1 MQKARRGLPLHDEVI
16 IDSHCHFGFHFTY
29 VPYNTP
35 EEIIQ
40 NMDRIGVQHSCM
52 CTLEVGMIGDHTIH
66 NDRLAAFANRY
77 PDRISAYFTPALNYR
92 DRLLDDYIAYEKK
105 GMSIGMKMHVYRQNF
120 NITDDFLMPV
130 FERINAK
137 SGVVINHDFGK
148 NDDLEWVLRNFP
160 DISFISGH
168 PNQGYIPLMKRY
180 DNLYLCTCASS
191 AYQDVRNM
199 AAKAGSERIVV
210 GSDFVVLDTAFG
222 FGTVVFAEITEQEK
236 RNILGLNMQRILA
249 RVQRDAKTA

>member
-1 MQKARRGLPLHDEVI
+1 MRKARCGMPFDDGEL

-35 EEIIQ
+35 DDIIR
-40 NMDRIGVQHSCM
+40 NMDRIGVTRACF

-66 NDRLAAFANRY
+66 NDRLADFANAH

-92 DRLLDDYIAYEKK
+92 ERLLDDYIAYDKK

-120 NITDDFLMPV
+120 TINDDFLMPV

-137 SGVVINHDFGK
+137 RGIVINHDFGSP
-148 NDDLEWVLRNFP
+148 DRLESVLRDFP
-160 DISFISGH
+160 DASFISGH
-168 PNQGYIPLMKRY
+168 PRHDYIPLMKRH
-180 DNLYLCTCASS
+180 DNIYICTCAST

-199 AAKAGSERIVV
+199 ARKAGSERIVV

-222 FGTVVFAEITEQEK
+222 FGSVVFAEITEQEK
-236 RNILGLNMQRILA
+236 RNILGLNMKRLLA
-249 RVQRDAKTA
+249 RVIH